1 MQWLNYFFVI
11 IVASIAFILIIN
23 VVELK
28 VLKVRRVSSRMELIL
43 LILVALT
50 FSFISSL
57 LVNKMIFNR
66 KFFYWFTLF
75 LVSTLMI
82 ALLELKDHGFK
93 GSFYK

>member
-11 IVASIAFILIIN
+11 IVAAIAFILIIN
-23 VVELK
+23 VVE
-28 VLKVRRVSSRMELIL
+28 LKVRRVSSRMELIL